1 MDLLKQELQQTK
13 DPKQMGIKIQK
24 IKESYWDYLKKQK
37 FELLP
42 GKSVIFIGRTS
53 VGKSSLLNA
62 LLKTKLA
69 TSKMSCTK

>member
-53 VGKSSLLNA
+53 VGKS
-62 LLKTKLA
+62 
-69 TSKMSCTK
+69 